1 MGDFIDSCFNPT
13 NLQLFIHKKIASTGY
28 EILSEDYTKD
38 GFWTS
43 KFQTFANGFLNPAKC
58 YYLDKMEKYLDM
70 ECNEFAVIN
79 GKISNDK
86 SLKTVLFESDFPN
99 CILPKE

>member
-1 MGDFIDSCFNPT
+1 
-13 NLQLFIHKKIASTGY
+13 
-28 EILSEDYTKD
+28 
-38 GFWTS
+38 
-43 KFQTFANGFLNPAKC
+43 
-58 YYLDKMEKYLDM
+58 MEKYLDM

-99 CILPKE
+99 CILPKEIL

>member
-1 MGDFIDSCFNPT
+1 MKSY
-13 NLQLFIHKKIASTGY
+13 LKIIQRTGSEQVG
-28 EILSEDYTKD
+28 EIFKLLRIFSI
-38 GFWTS
+38 
-43 KFQTFANGFLNPAKC
+43 LNPAKC

-70 ECNEFAVIN
+70 ECNDFAVIN
-79 GKISNDK
+79 GKISNDM

>member
-1 MGDFIDSCFNPT
+1 MKFY
-13 NLQLFIHKKIASTGY
+13 LKIIQRTGSEQAG
-28 EILSEDYTKD
+28 EI
-38 GFWTS
+38 S
-43 KFQTFANGFLNPAKC
+43 KFLRIFSNLKPAKC

-70 ECNEFAVIN
+70 ECNDYAVIN

-99 CILPKE
+99 CILPKG